1 MGDLAI
7 LLGTVSHATKVRV
20 DSWLSWLAIGS
31 CAVVLVLEWL
41 LHLKGKV
48 SLRRVLWESGACVFV
63 IAVMATD
70 LLRQ

>member
-1 MGDLAI
+1 MSHLAI
-7 LLGTVSHATKVRV
+7 FLGLISDTARLRV
-20 DSWLSWLAIGS
+20 DFFLSWLAIGS
-31 CAVVLVLEWL
+31 CALVLVIEWL